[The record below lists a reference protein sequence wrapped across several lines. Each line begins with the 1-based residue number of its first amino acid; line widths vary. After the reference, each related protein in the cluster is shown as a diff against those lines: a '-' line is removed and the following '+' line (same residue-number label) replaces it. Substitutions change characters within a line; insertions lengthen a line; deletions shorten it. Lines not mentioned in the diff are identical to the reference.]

1 MAKKISERE
10 YSKMLQRLLEESR
23 FNGALLTETLEELE
37 RRYHENAFSDTLYHL
52 TRMHFGNDE
61 SRTHFLNIISRH
73 REMSDA
79 LGRKVGLRTAVCDYF
94 LSQEQVFK
102 DPVVIETRLLVQ
114 SEESALLDELTGLHN
129 RRFMNMQ
136 LSKEAERSRRA
147 GNEFSLLI
155 IDVDYFKR
163 YNDAFGHLAG
173 DAALRQ
179 VASILKNTARHMD
192 HVCRYG
198 GEEFVIILPQTD
210 KQKAAL
216 AAERH
221 RRAVEKHRFEYG
233 PLTISLGVASFPDDA
248 DHEADLLFRAD
259 FALYQAKNKGRNQV
273 CSQADD
279 KRSTVRYDMNLPVEC
294 RRVGDS
300 GNGFNGRTVN
310 LSMGGMLYEVA
321 SPLEIGLK
329 LEATLKDPDNDKSLP
344 IKAVSMRKGD
354 DSDEGA
360 YLVGVEFD
368 QESTS
373 KEKLRSLINSKLGI
387 KSQ

>member
-1 MAKKISERE
+1 MTKKISERE

-23 FNGALLTETLEELE
+23 FDGALLTGTLEELE
-37 RRYHENAFSDTLYHL
+37 SRYHENVFPDTLYHL
-52 TRMHFGNDE
+52 TRMHFGKEE
-61 SRTHFLNIISRH
+61 SRSHFLNIIDRH
-73 REMSDA
+73 REMSRV

-102 DPVVIETRLLVQ
+102 DPVVIETRLLLQ

-129 RRFMNMQ
+129 RRFLNMQ
-136 LSKEAERSRRA
+136 LSKEAERNRRS
-147 GNEFSLLI
+147 GSEFSLLI

-163 YNDAFGHLAG
+163 YNDTYGHLAG
-173 DAALRQ
+173 DAALKQ

-198 GEEFVIILPQTD
+198 GEEFVVILPQTD

-221 RRAVEKHRFEYG
+221 RMAVEKHRFEYG

-273 CSQADD
+273 CAQADD

-294 RRVGDS
+294 RRVGDA

-310 LSMGGMLYEVA
+310 VSLGGMLYEVG
-321 SPLEIGLK
+321 SPMEIGLK
-329 LEATLKDPDNDKSLP
+329 LEATLKDPENEKILP
-344 IKAVSMRKGD
+344 VKAVSLRKGA
-354 DSDEGA
+354 DSENGS

-368 QESTS
+368 QESAS
-373 KEKLRSLINSKLGI
+373 REELRSLINSRLGI
-387 KSQ
+387 KSK